1 MFGEDERILATL
13 DKDPSK
19 TVEEAL
25 IEIYKKLRPGEPPT
39 VDSARSLLN
48 ALFFDTRRYDI
59 SADPR
64 SKTTRKIFSA
74 PQ

>member
-1 MFGEDERILATL
+1 MQRFIEMFGEDERILATL

-39 VDSARSLLN
+39 VDSSAACSMRCSLTPAAMTFL
-48 ALFFDTRRYDI
+48 R
-59 SADPR
+59 
-64 SKTTRKIFSA
+64 
-74 PQ
+74 